1 MRRQNYARHGVGD
14 FRREMQRRF
23 AIVLLVITCV
33 FVFFVFS
40 RSKNESELKNA
51 EIILDICTEEEFNA
65 GHRQGA
71 KRVTMEQIENIENLY
86 PNKEN
91 KISIYARSENDA
103 EKAYKI
109 LKEKGYKVNNLGV
122 YKSK

>member
-14 FRREMQRRF
+14 FRRETQRRF

-71 KRVTMEQIENIENLY
+71 KRVTMEQIENIEKLY